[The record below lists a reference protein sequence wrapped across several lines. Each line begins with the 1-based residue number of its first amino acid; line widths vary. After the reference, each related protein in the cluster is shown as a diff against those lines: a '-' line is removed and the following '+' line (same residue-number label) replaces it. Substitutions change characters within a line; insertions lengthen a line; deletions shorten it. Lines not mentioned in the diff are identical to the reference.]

1 MALQLL
7 DAPRNPLNIA
17 SGTAG
22 PGEIVFAVHNI
33 AICQYVL
40 AVKSRVNFNIR
51 VHNIVEIYPTTCL
64 SALLRKIYTGCTQ
77 VSALLEIYFP
87 HEGICAETAS
97 R

>member
-1 MALQLL
+1 
-7 DAPRNPLNIA
+7 
-17 SGTAG
+17 
-22 PGEIVFAVHNI
+22 VHNI
-33 AICQYVL
+33 AVCQYML

-77 VSALLEIYFP
+77 VSALLENYFS
-87 HEGICAETAS
+87 HEGICAGTAS